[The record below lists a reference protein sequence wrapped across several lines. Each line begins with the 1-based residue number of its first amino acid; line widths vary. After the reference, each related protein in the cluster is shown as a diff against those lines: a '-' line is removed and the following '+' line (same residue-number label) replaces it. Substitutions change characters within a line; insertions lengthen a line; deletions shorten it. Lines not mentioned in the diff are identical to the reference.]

1 MLDRL
6 AGRAP
11 PAIVCVD
18 PRPTPV
24 ARHATVHLAPLPGT
38 NVALMNAL
46 LHEIIR
52 NDWVDHEYIA
62 AHAVGFDELFSR
74 VRDYPPERAATI
86 CDVPADDI
94 REAARLLGT
103 ADALL

>member
-1 MLDRL
+1 MLGRL
-6 AGRAP
+6 AGDNP
-11 PAIVCVD
+11 PAVVCVD

-52 NDWVDHEYIA
+52 NDWVDHDYVDDRTTPLESIYQG
-62 AHAVGFDELFSR
+62 VGIYLDRQTQQQPGLGR
-74 VRDYPPERAATI
+74 RAA
-86 CDVPADDI
+86 DEGRPA
-94 REAARLLGT
+94 RNK
-103 ADALL
+103 